1 MRRSLALAA
10 YALGVVLFMAFVVV
24 PFLTKERDIPAAVPS
39 PPPLTA
45 IDLVTVPGGGQMCM
59 TDLAISAESRQLRF
73 KIGSFR
79 RKTPPLAVS
88 VAAAGYSGSARVSG
102 GLPDNSALSVPIP
115 KPPGG
120 RLATVCIRNLG
131 ERRIAFYA
139 ASDRAH
145 SRVHVFV
152 NHKSVYP
159 TPTLSF
165 AEAGRVSIAE
175 RAGVTVGRIA
185 VFRGFLDHAWIVW
198 LVAVGVLVGV
208 PVLVGTGLVV
218 SERQPRSDSS
228 AE

>member
-10 YALGVVLFMAFVVV
+10 YALGVVLVAAFVVV
-24 PFLTKERDIPAAVPS
+24 PFLTKERDTPAAVPS

-45 IDLVTVPGGGQMCM
+45 IDLVKVPGGGRMCM

-73 KIGSFR
+73 KVGTYGR
-79 RKTPPLAVS
+79 ETPPLAVTLR
-88 VAAAGYSGSARVSG
+88 AAGYSADARVTG
-102 GLPDNSALSVPIP
+102 GFPDNSDVALPIP
-115 KPPGG
+115 APRGG

-152 NHKSVYP
+152 DHEPVYP

-165 AEAGRVSIAE
+165 AEARPVSVAD
-175 RAGVTVGRIA
+175 RAGVTAGRIV
-185 VFRGFLDHAWIVW
+185 VFRGFLDHAWIAW
-198 LVAVGVLVGV
+198 LLALGVLVGV
-208 PVLVGTGLVV
+208 PVLVGAGLVV